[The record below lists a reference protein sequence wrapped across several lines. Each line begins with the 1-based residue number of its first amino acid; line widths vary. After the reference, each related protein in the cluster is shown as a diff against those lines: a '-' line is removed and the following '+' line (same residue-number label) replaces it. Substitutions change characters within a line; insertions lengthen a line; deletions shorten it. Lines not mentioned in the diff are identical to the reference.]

1 VSSGK
6 ESSKVEKK
14 LNAPQVPKVAP
25 VPKTGVGE
33 EDSDAGETVEE
44 VTVAADV
51 DMLDS
56 LTGIPVP
63 EDELL
68 FAIPVVAPYNTLH
81 NYK

>member
-1 VSSGK
+1 M
-6 ESSKVEKK
+6 
-14 LNAPQVPKVAP
+14 NAPHLIKSAP
-25 VPKTGVGE
+25 VSKTGADG

-63 EDELL
+63 DDELL

-81 NYK
+81 NFK

>member
-1 VSSGK
+1 
-6 ESSKVEKK
+6 
-14 LNAPQVPKVAP
+14 VPKSAP
-25 VPKTGVGE
+25 VLKTGADG
-33 EDSDAGETVEE
+33 EDSDVGETVEE

-56 LTGIPVP
+56 LTGLPVP

-68 FAIPVVAPYNTLH
+68 FAVPVVAPYNTLH

>member
-1 VSSGK
+1 V
-6 ESSKVEKK
+6 
-14 LNAPQVPKVAP
+14 NAPHVTKSAP
-25 VPKTGVGE
+25 VPQTGADRDNSV
-33 EDSDAGETVEE
+33 AGETVEE

-56 LTGIPVP
+56 LTGIPVT

-81 NYK
+81 NSK

>member
-1 VSSGK
+1 M
-6 ESSKVEKK
+6 
-14 LNAPQVPKVAP
+14 NAPHVAKSAP
-25 VPKTGVGE
+25 VPKTGADG

-68 FAIPVVAPYNTLH
+68 FAIPVVAPNNTLH
-81 NYK
+81 NFK